1 MILGG
6 EFMDTSSIGARIKAI
21 RLEKKLNQENF
32 GKRLGVG
39 KTAISKLEKNE
50 RNLTEQMGKL
60 IMNEFNVSYAYLMEG
75 KGDMFDDL
83 PETLL
88 DELAD
93 EYHLTDIQKKLVKTF
108 LELDDEQKDALTTL
122 LEKKFT
128 K

>member
-1 MILGG
+1 
-6 EFMDTSSIGARIKAI
+6 MDTSSIGARIKAI
-21 RLEKKLNQENF
+21 RLEKKLNQESF

-122 LEKKFT
+122 LEKTFT

>member
-1 MILGG
+1 MNTIG
-6 EFMDTSSIGARIKAI
+6 ERIKTI
-21 RLEKKLNQENF
+21 REAKDLSQEAF
-32 GKRLGVG
+32 GAKLGVM
-39 KTAISKLEKNE
+39 KTTVSGWENGRRQPGEATLKS
-50 RNLTEQMGKL
+50 
-60 IMNEFNVSYAYLMEG
+60 IMREWNVSYSYLTEG

-122 LEKKFT
+122 LEKTFT

>member
-122 LEKKFT
+122 LEKTFT